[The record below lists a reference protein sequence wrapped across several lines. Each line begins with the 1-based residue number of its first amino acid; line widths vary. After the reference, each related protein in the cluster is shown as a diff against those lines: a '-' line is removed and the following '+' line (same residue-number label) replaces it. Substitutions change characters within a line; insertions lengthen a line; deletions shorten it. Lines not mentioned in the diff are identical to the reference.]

1 MNSFLGRR
9 NIPFPGGGINS
20 FERTKFTESDRVSV
34 IDLTAHD
41 SENEIVE
48 STRGVPADGDTFL
61 SEENEH
67 FIDEGLFTEI
77 RHE

>member
-1 MNSFLGRR
+1 MNSFLGGGH
-9 NIPFPGGGINS
+9 IPFPWGSINS
-20 FERTKFTESDRVSV
+20 FERTKFTESDRVPV

-48 STRGVPADGDTFL
+48 STRGVPANADTFL